1 MASPFSK
8 AFAAA
13 AATLDQHAA
22 DPFEYRP
29 CKLATDVN
37 APTVADPD
45 RVVKRIAGTF
55 GEYAA
60 RVGGGPFNQPGVQ
73 PERPGV
79 ASSRP
84 YLSIRLAQLP
94 YRPRTGD
101 QIAALDDNG
110 APIAGQLFRV
120 AEVLPSTPGY
130 ARLDL
135 NRIK

>member
-1 MASPFSK
+1 MASPFAK

-13 AATLDQHAA
+13 AATLDKHAS
-22 DPFEYRP
+22 DPFEFRP

-45 RVVKRIAGTF
+45 RAVTRFLGTF

-60 RVGGGPFNQPGVQ
+60 RANAGPFNQPGVQ

-79 ASSRP
+79 ATARP

-94 YRPRTGD
+94 YRPRKGD

-110 APIAGQLFRV
+110 SPIPGSLFRV
-120 AEVLPSTPGY
+120 AEVLPSTPGF

-135 NRIK
+135 NRI